1 MKFPPKV
8 VRFLLSMVVVV
19 TLYVERPR
27 TMRREVFFLLL
38 LGALTIANLALS
50 WGQQIARARSA
61 SAPSTPGAAAAAKG
75 AGASG
80 AVRKRWLLVA
90 MGFVGAITVGIAKAH
105 ETGIWLFIP
114 VGILVGVSF
123 SYFVLTRVR

>member
-19 TLYVERPR
+19 TLYVERPP

-50 WGQQIARARSA
+50 WGQQMARTRSA
-61 SAPSTPGAAAAAKG
+61 SAPTTPGAAAAARG

-90 MGFVGAITVGIAKAH
+90 MGFVGATGLGIVKAH
-105 ETGIWLFIP
+105 ETGIWLFIA
-114 VGILVGVSF
+114 VGILVGASF